1 MKTYEQLL
9 AEASMYGLGK
19 SVLKRAVAG
28 KADDVKRSAAA
39 QGRSNTG
46 KVGEVA
52 NQAGKVAKQA
62 QDVKDTVGGGKAAA
76 KLGHKQ
82 LAKVAP
88 KAAAKLSQAAKPL
101 KAAANTV
108 SKVAGNVA
116 KPVTK
121 VLGGK
126 AFGPAAVGVGIADAT
141 FRNPKVQ
148 KAYANYNPPSLKA
161 SDYQQRTAQQARRP
175 KKA

>member
-1 MKTYEQLL
+1 MKTYEQLMT
-9 AEASMYGLGK
+9 EASLYGLGK
-19 SVLKRAVAG
+19 SVLKRGVAS
-28 KADDVKRSAAA
+28 KADDIKRSAAA
-39 QGRSNTG
+39 QGRSKTG

-52 NQAGKVAKQA
+52 NQASKVAKQA
-62 QDVKDTVGGGKAAA
+62 QDVKDTATGGKAAA
-76 KLGHKQ
+76 KLGNKQ

-108 SKVAGNVA
+108 SKVAG
-116 KPVTK
+116 KVTK
-121 VLGGK
+121 PISKVVGGK
-126 AFGPAAVGVGIADAT
+126 VLGPAAVGVGIADAT

-148 KAYANYNPPSLKA
+148 KAYQNYTPPSLKA
-161 SDYQQRTAQQARRP
+161 SDHKQRTAQQARRP